1 MAHPERTDGEVYPIG
16 DLIANQHQNAV
27 RILGVVAAVGGWWI
41 LSLFYPPTLI
51 PGPEIVFAE
60 TYDVFVNQEF
70 LYHFENTIVR
80 VLASFL
86 LAMASATALGI
97 AMGSSD
103 TLEGFFEPFVLVG
116 LTVPS
121 LAIAMVMLLIF
132 GINNVAAVAAVT
144 LTMIPIVTE
153 NMWEG
158 TKNLDP
164 ELLRMGHAF
173 EAGRR
178 SILQDIVLPQ
188 LVPYV
193 LAASR
198 FGLSIAW
205 KVVVIVEFLGLGN
218 GIGFK
223 IKEQFGLYSFTGVL
237 AWTLSFVLVMM
248 VLEYGVLKSVER
260 RLTRWR
266 SSVEGGELTR
276 R

>member
-1 MAHPERTDGEVYPIG
+1 MAHPEKAERNFDP
-16 DLIANQHQNAV
+16 LSNLLANQYQNV
-27 RILGVVAAVGGWWI
+27 FRLFGVVAFVTGWW
-41 LSLFYPPTLI
+41 LLAQLFPPTLI
-51 PGPEIVFAE
+51 PGPKLVFAE
-60 TYDVFVNQEF
+60 TFDVFVNQDF
-70 LYHFENTIVR
+70 MHHFENTIFR

-86 LAMASATALGI
+86 LAMTAATALGI
-97 AMGSSD
+97 GMGSSR

-158 TKNLDP
+158 TKNLNP
-164 ELLRMGHAF
+164 ELIRMGHAF
-173 EAGRR
+173 EAGPK
-178 SILQDIVLPQ
+178 SIILDIVLPQ

-223 IKEQFGLYSFTGVL
+223 IKEQFGLYSFKGVL

-248 VLEYGVLKSVER
+248 LLEYGVLKFVER

-266 SSVEGGELTR
+266 STVEGGELQR

>member
-1 MAHPERTDGEVYPIG
+1 MAHPEGAKRRVDVVG
-16 DLIANQHQNAV
+16 DLLADQYQNV
-27 RILGVVAAVGGWWI
+27 FRVLGVLAFVAGWWL
-41 LSLFYPPTLI
+41 LSQFYPPTLI
-51 PGPEIVFAE
+51 PGPGLVFAE
-60 TYDVFVNQEF
+60 TYDVFVNQDF
-70 LYHFENTIVR
+70 GLHFENTILR
-80 VLASFL
+80 VLVSFL
-86 LAMASATALGI
+86 LAMATATALGI
-97 AMGSSD
+97 AMGSSR

-121 LAIAMVMLLIF
+121 LAIAMVMLLLL
-132 GINNVAAVAAVT
+132 GINNVAAIAAVT

-173 EAGRR
+173 EAGPR
-178 SILQDIVLPQ
+178 SIVTDIVLPQ

-218 GIGFK
+218 GIGYK

-248 VLEYGVLKSVER
+248 ALEYGVLKYVER

-266 SSVEGGELTR
+266 STVEGGELQR